1 MEWLVKLGQWIIENF
16 DAVMKIGIPVVAF
29 FIVVSMVPD
38 ITARI
43 RKIKLALKEALT
55 TPLGFFVLAACM
67 IAFYYIYEWYQ
78 GALI

>member
-1 MEWLVKLGQWIIENF
+1 MGWIIKFGQWLIEHF
-16 DAVMKIGIPVVAF
+16 DSVMKIGIPVIAF
-29 FIVVSMVPD
+29 LIVVSMVPD
-38 ITARI
+38 ITGRI
-43 RKIKLALKEALT
+43 RKIKVALKEALT